1 VQGILMASSDRP
13 ISAVLQ
19 DIVGNVQNIIRA
31 EVRLAKTELTEELAK
46 SRSAAVLLAAGAL
59 TLMFSALFVLLAIV
73 YALSL
78 VMPAWAA
85 ALVVGVGVGV
95 VAALCVGVGM
105 KRFKAIRGAPKTTAT
120 IKENVEWAKQLS
132 K

>member
-1 VQGILMASSDRP
+1 MAIAERP
-13 ISAVLQ
+13 ISNVLH
-19 DIVGNVQNIIRA
+19 DIAGNVQEIVRA
-31 EVRLAKTELTEELAK
+31 EMRLAKTEITEELGKA
-46 SRSAAVLLAAGAL
+46 RLGGTLAAMGALMLGLGMLFALLAA
-59 TLMFSALFVLLAIV
+59 V

-85 ALVVGVGVGV
+85 ALIVAGVECVSGLLLLMLGVG
-95 VAALCVGVGM
+95 
-105 KRFKAIRGAPKTTAT
+105 KFKTVRAAPKTQAS